1 MSAHEKD
8 CDRKGLCESA
18 RKRSRGIPRESA
30 RARGIVSEIYCA
42 RETLAR
48 ERERARG
55 IPREIARGI
64 SRKSARETLERE
76 SEIER
81 EGL

>member
-8 CDRKGLCESA
+8 YDRKGLCESA
-18 RKRSRGIPRESA
+18 RKRARGIPRESA

-48 ERERARG
+48 ERERERDSERN
-55 IPREIARGI
+55 RERDFE
-64 SRKSARETLERE
+64 KER
-76 SEIER
+76 
-81 EGL
+81 

>member
-18 RKRSRGIPRESA
+18 RKRARGIPRE
-30 RARGIVSEIYCA
+30 RASERDCE
-42 RETLAR
+42 RDLLRVRDTG
-48 ERERARG
+48 ERESARG

-76 SEIER
+76 
-81 EGL
+81 